1 MSGHNKWSKIKRKKG
16 VEDSRRSK
24 IFTKI
29 LKEITVAVKESGP
42 DADSN
47 PRLRLALANAKG
59 ANMPKENIQRAINKG
74 SETGGANYIEA
85 TYEGY
90 GPGGVAIFVECST
103 DNMNRSVSLVR
114 SLFSKYGGALGTNGS
129 LAFIFDH
136 KGVFSIPQENLNEE
150 EFEMQMIDAGAEDVD
165 LDEGFFSISCKF
177 EDFGAIHKILE
188 KLDIEPES
196 IGLQRVPKSTTDV
209 DLSTAKKVLK
219 LIELLEEDDDVQ
231 AVYHNME
238 MTEELAFQL

>member
-24 IFTKI
+24 VFTKI

-59 ANMPKENIQRAINKG
+59 ANMPKDNIQRAINKG

-136 KGVFSIPQENLNEE
+136 KGVFSVPQKNLNEE

>member
-16 VEDSRRSK
+16 VEDIRRGK

-29 LKEITVAVKESGP
+29 LKEITVAVKENGP
-42 DADSN
+42 DADAN

-59 ANMPKENIQRAINKG
+59 ANMPKDNIQRAIHKG
-74 SETGGANYIEA
+74 SEVGGANYIEA
-85 TYEGY
+85 SYEGY

-103 DNMNRSVSLVR
+103 DNMNRTVSLVR

-129 LAFIFDH
+129 LSFIFDH
-136 KGVFSIPQENLNEE
+136 KGIFTIPQQARDEE
-150 EFEMQMIDAGAEDVD
+150 AFVMQMIDAGAEDVE
-165 LDEGFFSISCKF
+165 LDEGFFTVTCKF
-177 EDFGAIHKILE
+177 EDFGLLQKKMEALGVE
-188 KLDIEPES
+188 AES
-196 IGLQRVPKSTTDV
+196 VGLQRIPKSSSELDFE
-209 DLSTAKKVLK
+209 TAKKALK

-238 MTEELAFQL
+238 MTEELAAQL